1 MQAPV
6 VLSTMQF
13 AYENVYGYAEIISY
27 LEKCNKAKTAT
38 AKDFDYKV
46 SRISWEDKM
55 SVTVLHLP
63 AVSVIVSANDA
74 IAEQYTAD
82 LKEARGFYFDDG
94 DVYECAVESQADV
107 DFVLAEL
114 KRLVEL
120 I

>member
-1 MQAPV
+1 MQPEFNHV
-6 VLSTMQF
+6 DS
-13 AYENVYGYAEIISY
+13 YADIIIY
-27 LEKCNKAKTAT
+27 LETCNKAKTAT
-38 AKDFDYKV
+38 AKNFDYEV

-63 AVSVIVSANDA
+63 AVSVLVSANDA
-74 IAEQYTAD
+74 IAEQYMAD
-82 LKEARGFYFDDG
+82 LKEAHGFYFDDG

-107 DFVLAEL
+107 DFVVAEL

>member
-6 VLSTMQF
+6 VAFNHVDS
-13 AYENVYGYAEIISY
+13 YADIIMY
-27 LEKCNKAKTAT
+27 LETCIKAKTAT
-38 AKDFDYKV
+38 AKFFDSKV

-82 LKEARGFYFDDG
+82 LKDAHGFFFDDG

-107 DFVLAEL
+107 DFVVAEL
-114 KRLVEL
+114 KRLVDL
-120 I
+120 L